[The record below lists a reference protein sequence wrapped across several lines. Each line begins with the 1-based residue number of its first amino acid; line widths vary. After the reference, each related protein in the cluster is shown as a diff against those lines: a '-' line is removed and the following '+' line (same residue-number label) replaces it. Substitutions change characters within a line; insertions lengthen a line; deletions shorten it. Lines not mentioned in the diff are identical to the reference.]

1 MTRREL
7 ASLLAVSALPLKADS
22 ASDAWNVIA
31 ALASDLADD
40 NVPGFLKPMDAAMP
54 GLEKLHASLRAMI
67 AESDVHSTIE
77 PVSNEGDDNRRT
89 LELDWTLHM
98 RRKASDEPRVEVRQQ
113 LVTVVMR
120 LQGKKWVILEF
131 GPVEFFAPPNFR

>member
-7 ASLLAVSALPLKADS
+7 ASLLLVSALPLRADP

-31 ALASDLADD
+31 ALASALADD
-40 NVPGFLKPMDAAMP
+40 NVPGFLKPMDAQMP
-54 GLEKLHASLRAMI
+54 GREKLAASVRAMI

-77 PVSNEGDDNRRT
+77 PVSNEGDENRRT

-98 RRKASDEPRVEVRQQ
+98 RRKASEEPRAEIRQQ
-113 LVTVVMR
+113 VVTVVMR
-120 LQGKKWVILEF
+120 RQGKKWVILEF
-131 GPVEFFAPPNFR
+131 GPVEFFRA